1 MPLPEPLIRLLARRG
16 IEQLYS
22 HQVAALEM
30 ARDGQDFVVVTG
42 TASGKTLCYN
52 LPILETALAD
62 ANARALY
69 LFQGNK
75 DTLFRIHGTNQP
87 EYIGQ
92 AISSGCIRMLNEDY
106 YRLFKLWRTTCR
118 WLRFGGEVTWND
130 HERILDA
137 IEHRDA
143 ECAEILMRR
152 HIARLRI
159 ESFAELQRLG
169 ADPAGTA

>member
-1 MPLPEPLIRLLARRG
+1 MKQSAGFSGPRRPWAG
-16 IEQLYS
+16 S
-22 HQVAALEM
+22 V
-30 ARDGQDFVVVTG
+30 RDFVLGTRVITG
-42 TASGKTLCYN
+42 QGK
-52 LPILETALAD
+52 
-62 ANARALY
+62 
-69 LFQGNK
+69 Q
-75 DTLFRIHGTNQP
+75 
-87 EYIGQ
+87 
-92 AISSGCIRMLNEDY
+92 
-106 YRLFKLWRTTCR
+106 
-118 WLRFGGEVTWND
+118 LRFGGEVTWND